1 MELGCT
7 CCTQGHSLQ
16 QCQQFKQ
23 MKHRDKLSFLKE
35 KELCFGCLCAGHWSR
50 NCEGR
55 LTCTTCGQRHP
66 TVLHIDRRETASAPT
81 EPAKE
86 SGAQVI
92 TASPKT
98 CDHTGAGRDRCL
110 LPILPVQVKS
120 IKGDQVIQ
128 TYAFLDPGSSATFC
142 SEQLMRRLNLAGR
155 PTRLILETMG
165 QERVVPAY
173 SVSGLEVSGIN
184 DNLFYKLPETFT
196 QSSKN

>member
-1 MELGCT
+1 MTESKVANRPNSHQRNRINANSFATNIAPMEPMENNGEWRNASQGHDSAVELGCA

-55 LTCTTCGQRHP
+55 LTCKTCGQRHP

-92 TASPKT
+92 TTSPKT
-98 CDHTGAGRDRCL
+98 CDQIRGRKGS
-110 LPILPVQVKS
+110 LPASHPASPSQVH
-120 IKGDQVIQ
+120 
-128 TYAFLDPGSSATFC
+128 
-142 SEQLMRRLNLAGR
+142 
-155 PTRLILETMG
+155 
-165 QERVVPAY
+165 
-173 SVSGLEVSGIN
+173 
-184 DNLFYKLPETFT
+184 
-196 QSSKN
+196 